1 MAFKIPLRV
10 FRLPK
15 HQRFE
20 YKPRHWDPDKEEKR
34 KRMEEIR
41 QIQERGSVDSMK
53 ARISSGLR
61 RGGGKRDAEYR
72 AKLVKQANFRLLYV
86 LIALVVVSL
95 ALIWIFVP
103 ELVADFMRSE

>member
-1 MAFKIPLRV
+1 MAFKIPLKV

-20 YKPRHWDPDKEEKR
+20 YKPRHWDPDKEEKL
-34 KRMEEIR
+34 KRLAEIR
-41 QIQERGSVDSMK
+41 KIQDHESVDSMK

-61 RGGGKRDAEYR
+61 RGGKRDAEYR
-72 AKLVKQANFRLLYV
+72 AKLVKQANIRLLFV
-86 LIALVVVSL
+86 LIAIIAISL

-103 ELVADFMRSE
+103 DLVADFMRSE